1 MFLLK
6 VKAFADFDIPYY
18 ENLALFNSLP
28 RVTYLKNVLNSYV
41 ESCPE
46 LNSNIRFSKV
56 LEDTKRTQEL
66 VSLVSNA
73 LSGVQLDS
81 FMSVF
86 IDICLKNYVYINS
99 NIFEV
104 EEVKVVV

>member
-18 ENLALFNSLP
+18 ENLVLFNSMP
-28 RVTYLKNVLNSYV
+28 RVTYLKNILNSYV
-41 ESCPE
+41 ETCPE
-46 LNSNIRFSKV
+46 LNSDIRFSKV
-56 LEDTKRTQEL
+56 LEDTKRTQEITA
-66 VSLVSNA
+66 LVSNA
-73 LSGVQLDS
+73 LSGNQLNS
-81 FMSVF
+81 FMSAF
-86 IDICLKNYVYINS
+86 IDVCFKNYVYVNS

>member
-18 ENLALFNSLP
+18 ENLALFNSLF
-28 RVTYLKNVLNSYV
+28 RVTYLRDILNSYM
-41 ESCPE
+41 ESCSE
-46 LNSNIRFSKV
+46 LNSDIKFSKIF
-56 LEDTKRTQEL
+56 EDAKRTQEITAL
-66 VSLVSNA
+66 IGNV
-73 LSGVQLDS
+73 LSGSQLES
-81 FMSVF
+81 FMNVF
-86 IDICLKNYVYINS
+86 IDICSKNYVYINS

>member
-18 ENLALFNSLP
+18 ENLALFNSLT
-28 RVTYLKNVLNSYV
+28 RVTYLRNILNSYV
-41 ESCPE
+41 ESCSE
-46 LNSNIRFSKV
+46 LNSDTRFSKV
-56 LEDTKRTQEL
+56 LEDIKRTQE
-66 VSLVSNA
+66 VTALVSNA
-73 LSGVQLDS
+73 LSGKQLDS

-86 IDICLKNYVYINS
+86 IDVCFKNEVYINS

-104 EEVKVVV
+104 EEVKVIV